1 MGVVLMEFADVLDEG
16 DERQKEIKDGFQDFS
31 LYPSILMLFTEM
43 WKTSGETHLIVMK
56 YIVLFWTL

>member
-1 MGVVLMEFADVLDEG
+1 MLDEG